1 MKSKKNCHTNDLMEM
16 SIDDCANV
24 DDENKNNRIP
34 SYVKK
39 YVNEI
44 IQNTI
49 TEKGEEIA
57 FQTVSKSYTGN
68 TINDKTAEK
77 TITLLFYQ

>member
-39 YVNEI
+39 I
-44 IQNTI
+44 C
-49 TEKGEEIA
+49 
-57 FQTVSKSYTGN
+57 
-68 TINDKTAEK
+68 
-77 TITLLFYQ
+77 

>member
-39 YVNEI
+39 NMLMKLY
-44 IQNTI
+44 
-49 TEKGEEIA
+49 
-57 FQTVSKSYTGN
+57 
-68 TINDKTAEK
+68 KT
-77 TITLLFYQ
+77 Q

>member
-1 MKSKKNCHTNDLMEM
+1 MEYYLKDFERVNKIIKMKSKKNCHTNDLMEI

-39 YVNEI
+39 NMLMKLYKP
-44 IQNTI
+44 Q
-49 TEKGEEIA
+49 
-57 FQTVSKSYTGN
+57 
-68 TINDKTAEK
+68 
-77 TITLLFYQ
+77 